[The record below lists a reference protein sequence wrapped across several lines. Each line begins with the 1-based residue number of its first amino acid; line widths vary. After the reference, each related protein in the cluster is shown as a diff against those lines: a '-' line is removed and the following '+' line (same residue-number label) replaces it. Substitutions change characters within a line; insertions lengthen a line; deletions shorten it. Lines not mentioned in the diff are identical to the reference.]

1 MRLRVSVFY
10 SGNFTTPRPVQREN
24 CLPESRKEGAK
35 MSMYWPIALLVF
47 SNVFYH
53 ICTKSVPES
62 LNPYAMMTGTYLI
75 GMLLSLAL
83 YFFISPEKNLAV
95 EVGRMNWTTLMLGF
109 SIVGL
114 EVGAIYMYKVGWNI
128 SVGNLVQSTILTVAL
143 IVIGVLIYKETITS
157 SQIFGIVLCA
167 AGLFFINR

>member
-1 MRLRVSVFY
+1 M
-10 SGNFTTPRPVQREN
+10 G
-24 CLPESRKEGAK
+24 

-53 ICTKSVPES
+53 ICTKSVPEQLS
-62 LNPYAMMTGTYLI
+62 PYAMMTGTYLI
-75 GMLLSLAL
+75 GAVVSLAL
-83 YFFISPEKNLAV
+83 YFTLSTEKNLLI
-95 EVGRMNWTTLMLGF
+95 EVGRMNWTMFMLGF

-128 SVGNLVQSTILTVAL
+128 SVGNLVQSTILTVVL
-143 IVIGVLIYKETITS
+143 IVIGVLIYKETITA

-167 AGLFFINR
+167 AGLFFINK